1 MYEIPSFLKLKLYD
15 QYGNLAE
22 KVING
27 YACDRI
33 SSLRVNSLKTTADVV
48 RKALFDGGIPSE
60 RVAWYGDALVCK
72 SNSETALQQCDC
84 YRNGEIYLQSLS
96 SMLPPLVLA
105 PQEGESILDM
115 TAAPGG
121 KTTQLSA
128 LSHGKALIT
137 ACERDKIRF
146 ERLRYNVEKQGAPRI
161 ALMQTD
167 ASKLD
172 NFFRFDKILLD
183 APCSGSGTVD
193 LKKPIRLSE
202 KLIAACVNMQMTLLR
217 KALTLLKSGGE
228 MVYSTCSVLQCENE
242 GVLERVLPEFRAKLL
257 PVGISGGDFVRLPSL
272 ENTLCICPDER
283 YEGFFVAKIQKP

>member
-1 MYEIPSFLKLKLYD
+1 MYEIPPFFKAKLYD
-15 QYGNLAE
+15 QYGDFAE
-22 KVING
+22 TVING
-27 YACDRI
+27 FACNRV
-33 SSLRVNSLKTTADVV
+33 SSLRINALKTTADAVCETF
-48 RKALFDGGIPSE
+48 RNSGIGYE
-60 RVAWYGDALVCK
+60 TVAWYGDALVCK
-72 SNSETALQQCDC
+72 SGSEAELQKNVC
-84 YRNGEIYLQSLS
+84 YGNGEIYLQSLS

-105 PQEGESILDM
+105 PRGGESILDM

-161 ALMQTD
+161 TLMQTD

-172 NFFRFDKILLD
+172 DFFRFDKILLD

-193 LKKPIRLSE
+193 LKKPVKLSE
-202 KLIAACVNMQMTLLR
+202 KLVAACVKMQETLLR

-228 MVYSTCSVLQCENE
+228 MVYSTCSVLRCENE
-242 GVLERVLPEFRAKLL
+242 EILDRVLPEFRASLL
-257 PVGISGGDFVRLPSL
+257 PVEIPNGDFVRLPSR
-272 ENTLCICPDER
+272 EGTLCICPDER
-283 YEGFFVAKIQKP
+283 FEGFFVAKIQKP